1 MKNHWLW
8 MLLACVAPI
17 LLIFLLPFFGITSD
31 LTFAL
36 FLVVFFVAHLFMM
49 RGHSHGHGGADHHHH
64 RYPHADHPLGPRSM
78 RKG

>member
-17 LLIFLLPFFGITSD
+17 LLIFLLPFFGVTSD

-49 RGHSHGHGGADHHHH
+49 RGHSHGHGGHGENHGQRETDSKSKHSHH
-64 RYPHADHPLGPRSM
+64 
-78 RKG
+78 

>member
-17 LLIFLLPFFGITSD
+17 LLIFLLPFFGVTSD
-31 LTFAL
+31 LTFAA

-49 RGHSHGHGGADHHHH
+49 RGHSHSHSGHRQHQDHDQQENKTKHSHH
-64 RYPHADHPLGPRSM
+64 
-78 RKG
+78 

>member
-1 MKNHWLW
+1 MKKHWLW

-17 LLIFLLPFFGITSD
+17 LLIFLLPLFGVKSD

-49 RGHSHGHGGADHHHH
+49 RGHSHGHGGHGENHGQREADSKSKHSHH
-64 RYPHADHPLGPRSM
+64 
-78 RKG
+78 